1 MIRAM
6 PIDFS
11 IAPEEQ
17 LVRSRCFGQL
27 TVRDIAEHQDA
38 LAADPTFE
46 PEFDQIFDLTAVET
60 IDIDRGGTI
69 ALARRSPFSGNSR
82 TAVIANAPLAVGLA
96 RVFGAMVQGG
106 RRDLRVFD
114 DARHALD
121 WLNGG

>member
-1 MIRAM
+1 MIRVM

-11 IAPEEQ
+11 IAPDEQ
-17 LVRSRCFGQL
+17 LVRSRCFGHV
-27 TVRDIAEHQDA
+27 TVRDITGHQDA

-60 IDIDRGGTI
+60 IDIDRSGTI
-69 ALARRSPFSGNSR
+69 ALARRSPFAEASR
-82 TAVIANAPLAVGLA
+82 TAVIASAPLAVGLS

-106 RRDLRVFD
+106 RRDLRIFEDV
-114 DARHALD
+114 AQAVD